1 MVTVLWS
8 SMTNAMLTMP
18 PRISMEKICKEAGFG
33 LNLPVIPGI
42 AEIIEMAVA
51 EMVAAA
57 EMAAAE
63 MVEEAL
69 EAAEMAEVVDAVEVV
84 LEATHLD
91 PGPITDWLWKTCLHV
106 LHGRT

>member
-18 PRISMEKICKEAGFG
+18 PRISMERICKEAGSG

-42 AEIIEMAVA
+42 AEIIEMVAA

-57 EMAAAE
+57 EMAAE

-69 EAAEMAEVVDAVEVV
+69 EAAEMAEVVDAVAVV